1 MLKIRKAKEKAKN
14 SKKFTPEYQK
24 PKILLVDL
32 PDSVLDSVRSAGFN
46 ASAGT
51 FGSPYKV
58 ELSDSSRPV
67 IYKSYLPNYTEQ
79 EIIIIDL
86 TPPETLDNP
95 EGERMT
101 SEGENDWWAKC
112 SRGEIDPRPR
122 AMSMVRNAFDRIF
135 SHGGLFVI
143 FAQSRLYQDLVLAHV
158 YRSRLHYG
166 VPELSTGSK
175 INADNWSFLSILS
188 DLVIESDDGTE
199 INVIEHDSQLSR
211 FLGKTIRNAK
221 YNATFNP
228 TSGIEKNWI
237 PILSSDKF
245 ERCVG
250 GVLVPEDS
258 KGRVL
263 ILPQISKDAE
273 TIVTLLRE
281 VLPDISPHLFPHI
294 EGIRWVERD
303 EYELDSVLKY
313 KAEKI
318 KVQQRAKRE
327 LEELD
332 KKISKERDKLGFLHG
347 IITKTGTGTDLVEGV
362 KSCLEF
368 IGFEQVIDV
377 DKQIREQDTKAPMQE
392 DLQVH
397 DKSPTLLIE
406 IKGIARIPDEK
417 DTMQVVKYIHRRMKE
432 WNRVDVRGVSI
443 INHQHNIP
451 ALERNNQNVFT
462 EQQIG
467 DAENHDIT
475 ILTTWDLFLLIKGMM
490 KWGWNPKAIQEL
502 FYKNGRMPTL
512 PTIYKPIGEIINYWE
527 KISVVGVQLSEN
539 KLHKGERIGYVT
551 PEGYFEEEVLSLQVE
566 NRDVEEVFPGQLAG
580 IKTIYPKNLLHKG
593 TPVCTIMK
601 HE

>member
-1 MLKIRKAKEKAKN
+1 MLKIRKDKEKEKI
-14 SKKFTPEYQK
+14 SKKFTLKYQK
-24 PKILLVDL
+24 PKILLIDL
-32 PDSVLDSVRSAGFN
+32 PDTALDSLRSAGFN

-58 ELSDSSRPV
+58 ELGDGYQPV
-67 IYKSYLPNYTEQ
+67 IHKAYLPNYTEQ

-86 TPPETLDNP
+86 TPPETIDRP
-95 EGERMT
+95 EGEKIT

-122 AMSMVRNAFDRIF
+122 VMSMVQNAFDRIF
-135 SHGGLFVI
+135 DHGGLFVI
-143 FAQSRLYQDLVLAHV
+143 FAQPRLYQKFVWAHV
-158 YRSRLHYG
+158 LGMLEVDREIH
-166 VPELSTGSK
+166 
-175 INADNWSFLSILS
+175 ADNWSFLSILS
-188 DLVIESDDGTE
+188 YLKIESDVGEE
-199 INVIEHDSQLSR
+199 ISVPEYDSQLFR
-211 FLGKTIRNAK
+211 FLRKTVRDARYTAI
-221 YNATFNP
+221 FNP
-228 TSGIEKNWI
+228 TPRIEKNWI
-237 PILSSDKF
+237 PILSNKF

-250 GVLVPEDS
+250 GLVKPKDS

-263 ILPQISKDAE
+263 ILPQISKKSEA
-273 TIVTLLRE
+273 IVTLLRE
-281 VLPDISPHLFPHI
+281 ILPDISPHLFPHI
-294 EGIRWVERD
+294 EGSRWVERD

-318 KVQQRAKRE
+318 EVRQRAKRE

-332 KKISKERDKLGFLHG
+332 KKISEERDKLGFLHG

-406 IKGIARIPDEK
+406 IKGISGLPHEE

-467 DAENHDIT
+467 DAENHDIA
-475 ILTTWDLFLLIKGMM
+475 ILTTWDLFLLIRGMM
-490 KWGWNPKAIQEL
+490 KWEWNPKAIQEL
-502 FYKNGRMPTL
+502 FYKSGRMSRL
-512 PTIYKPIGEIINYWE
+512 PTIYKPIGEIVEYWE
-527 KISVVGVQLSEN
+527 KIGVVGVQISEN
-539 KLHKGERIGYVT
+539 KLHKGQRIGYVI
-551 PEGYFEEEVLSLQVE
+551 PEGYLEEEVLSLQVE
-566 NRDVEEVFPGQLAG
+566 NQDVEEVFPGQLAG
-580 IKTIYPKNLLHKG
+580 IKTKYPKRFLRKG
-593 TPVCTIMK
+593 TTVCTIMK